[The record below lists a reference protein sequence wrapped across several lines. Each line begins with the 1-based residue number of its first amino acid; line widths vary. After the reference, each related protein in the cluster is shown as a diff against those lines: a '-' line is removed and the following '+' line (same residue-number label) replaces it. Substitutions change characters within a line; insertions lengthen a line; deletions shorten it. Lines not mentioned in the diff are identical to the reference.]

1 MTMTNTLYIYIDHFL
16 IGFYRISDIPIL
28 GYLLGTALL
37 SLICVVLG
45 QFTLS
50 LAYRANRM
58 NLKSNN
64 NNMVRMHNL
73 SIYALLA
80 KNKKAYKSCNKEA
93 NDAFGK
99 YFFAQIALGISS
111 LWPIPFAL
119 AWMQTRFDG
128 VEFLLPF
135 NVPGVGHTVGYT
147 FTFIPIYVLVYIFFG
162 KIKHRLPYF
171 KKEHEFL
178 KADVN
183 DSEKMLSISDLHA

>member
-1 MTMTNTLYIYIDHFL
+1 MYIDRFL
-16 IGFYRISDIPIL
+16 IGFFRIGEIPIL
-28 GYLLGTALL
+28 GYLLGAAIL

-64 NNMVRMHNL
+64 NEMVRMHNL

-128 VEFLLPF
+128 VDFLLPF
-135 NVPGVGHTVGYT
+135 YVPGVGHTVGYT
-147 FTFIPIYVLVYIFFG
+147 FTFIPIYVLVYILFSN
-162 KIKHRLPYF
+162 IKHRLPYF
-171 KKEHEFL
+171 KKEHAFL

>member
-1 MTMTNTLYIYIDHFL
+1 MTNTLYIHIDRFL

-28 GYLLGTALL
+28 GYLLGTAVL

-135 NVPGVGHTVGYT
+135 NVPGIGLTVGYT
-147 FTFIPIYVLVYIFFG
+147 FTFIPIYVLVYILFG

-171 KKEHEFL
+171 KREHEFL

>member
-1 MTMTNTLYIYIDHFL
+1 MTNTLYIYIDRFL
-16 IGFYRISDIPIL
+16 IGFYRIIDIPIL

-80 KNKKAYKSCNKEA
+80 KNKIAYKSCNKEA
-93 NDAFGK
+93 NEAFGK

-147 FTFIPIYVLVYIFFG
+147 FTFIPIYVLVYILFG
-162 KIKHRLPYF
+162 KIKNRLPYF

>member
-1 MTMTNTLYIYIDHFL
+1 MTMTNTLYIYVDRFL
-16 IGFYRISDIPIL
+16 IGFYRISDIPIF

-64 NNMVRMHNL
+64 NDMVRMHNL

-93 NDAFGK
+93 NEAFGK

-135 NVPGVGHTVGYT
+135 NVPGIGHTVGYT
-147 FTFIPIYVLVYIFFG
+147 FTFIPIYVLVYILFG

>member
-1 MTMTNTLYIYIDHFL
+1 MMNTLYIYIDRFL
-16 IGFYRISDIPIL
+16 IGFFRISDIPIF
-28 GYLLGTALL
+28 GYLIGTAIL
-37 SLICVVLG
+37 SLACVVLG

-50 LAYRANRM
+50 LAYRTNRT

-64 NNMVRMHNL
+64 NEMVRMHNL

-128 VEFLLPF
+128 VDFLLPF
-135 NVPGVGHTVGYT
+135 ALPGVGQAVGYT
-147 FTFIPIYVLVYIFFG
+147 FTFIPMYVLVYILFG

-171 KKEHEFL
+171 KREHEFL

-183 DSEKMLSISDLHA
+183 DTEKMLSISDLHA